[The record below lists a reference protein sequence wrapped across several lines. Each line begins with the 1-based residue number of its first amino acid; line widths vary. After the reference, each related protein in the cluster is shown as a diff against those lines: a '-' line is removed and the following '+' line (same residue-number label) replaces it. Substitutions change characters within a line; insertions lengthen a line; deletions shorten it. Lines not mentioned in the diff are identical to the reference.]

1 MFEKTNLILPAAHG
15 QLEKTNPG
23 GSDMDSGHVDGS
35 ISKNKY
41 KSCIVPEGLGL
52 WRVGLIIPFRP
63 ERPNGQGGL
72 RVKTD
77 HPRLM

>member
-1 MFEKTNLILPAAHG
+1 
-15 QLEKTNPG
+15 
-23 GSDMDSGHVDGS
+23 MDSGHVDGS

-77 HPRLM
+77 DPPLLYIHTCMGPGGRLLRILVVGM

>member
-1 MFEKTNLILPAAHG
+1 MGGGFLRKKFEKKNPILPAAHG

-41 KSCIVPEGLGL
+41 KTCIRISKEK
-52 WRVGLIIPFRP
+52 RIYIYIYSFF
-63 ERPNGQGGL
+63 
-72 RVKTD
+72 
-77 HPRLM
+77 